1 MTPVFTFLKAEWNM
15 GCVFLFSFS
24 WHNPFCWLCFDLEK
38 SDLWQKR
45 ALRWLLAHFEAVDEA
60 ADVRT
65 GLQTSAQVGPD
76 HPGPYLAPNSAE
88 DVADASDD
96 AMAVPD
102 VLEAGK
108 SSNDLAQTRAD
119 VADAR
124 ADVLVGLSS
133 LWRPQ
138 KL

>member
-1 MTPVFTFLKAEWNM
+1 M
-15 GCVFLFSFS
+15 
-24 WHNPFCWLCFDLEK
+24 
-38 SDLWQKR
+38 
-45 ALRWLLAHFEAVDEA
+45 DEA

-108 SSNDLAQTRAD
+108 STYDLAQTHAD
-119 VADAR
+119 VAGTR
-124 ADVLVGLSS
+124 ADVLGGLGG
-133 LWRPQ
+133 LWGPQ
-138 KL
+138 KLQEVE

>member
-1 MTPVFTFLKAEWNM
+1 M
-15 GCVFLFSFS
+15 
-24 WHNPFCWLCFDLEK
+24 
-38 SDLWQKR
+38 
-45 ALRWLLAHFEAVDEA
+45 DEA

-76 HPGPYLAPNSAE
+76 HPGPYLAPKTAE
-88 DVADASDD
+88 DGAGASDD
-96 AMAVPD
+96 AVAVPD

-108 SSNDLAQTRAD
+108 STNDLAQTRAD

-133 LWRPQ
+133 LWRSR
-138 KL
+138 K